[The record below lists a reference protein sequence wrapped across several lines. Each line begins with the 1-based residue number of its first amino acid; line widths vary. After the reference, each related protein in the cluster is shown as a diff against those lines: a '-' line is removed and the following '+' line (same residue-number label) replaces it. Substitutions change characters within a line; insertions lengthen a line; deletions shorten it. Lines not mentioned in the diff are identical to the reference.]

1 MSRVFRATDETSHSR
16 STRVDRMRRNHS
28 QRGDARDKKIVSAT
42 QLHKI
47 RQVRAYVRRIAG
59 IHGSLNHELSSA
71 CVIPDEHILVVSL
84 SRVVAVFNPLL
95 VHELELPEKT

>member
-1 MSRVFRATDETSHSR
+1 MRDGPWEWTRRSRVHALPLPQMSRVFRATDETSHSR
-16 STRVDRMRRNHS
+16 STRVDRIRRNHS
-28 QRGDARDKKIVSAT
+28 QRGDARDEKIVSAT

-84 SRVVAVFNPLL
+84 
-95 VHELELPEKT
+95 